1 MEHGASVEII
11 SFMND
16 RQPPVWIFRF
26 LQWFCPPHLLEEI
39 EGDLLERFRS
49 DSKKH
54 GLKRAKW
61 RLIRTVILFFRP
73 GILLR
78 NKFSFQPNPF
88 RMWANYFKV
97 STRVILR
104 NKTFSAINISGLVL
118 GMTGALLLFLWIL
131 HESSYDQFHT
141 DKDQIYV
148 AWNRATENGQV
159 NCWQITPR
167 VLAPTLEKDFASVD
181 KAASY
186 ANWNPTHLF
195 SAGGKKLV
203 KTTGVFTDANFFDIL
218 SFPLIKGDTSTVFD
232 NPASIVLTE
241 EFAADLFGDREALG
255 ETLSIEQS
263 GYTFDFAV
271 TGILKNLPHNTD
283 FRFDYL
289 LPFTFLESIGEK
301 NDFWGNNSVTNLVK
315 VKAGTNIAT
324 LNEQIKDLV
333 KKNHAAGQH
342 IEIFLYPL
350 TKMRLYSGFEN
361 GVPSGGR
368 IEIMRLLGLLGIF
381 LIAIAC
387 INFINLY
394 TARAQRRSREIAIR
408 KVTGAVRISLIA
420 QFLFEATLISFCAGV
435 ISVALCYLLIPPFS
449 QLIGENIQLDPTNFQ
464 LWLLAATVIL
474 AVGLLSG
481 SYPALYLS
489 SFQPIRILKGMG
501 LGISGKPSLRSALV
515 VFQFGFALTLIVS
528 ALVIRKQIM
537 FVQNR
542 EPGYSTSHL
551 IHLPISDDLSKNYHA
566 FSQELLQSGT
576 AVSLTKASA
585 PITEQWSGTTE
596 MKWRG
601 KNPQE
606 KTDMQRIYVD
616 QGMVTTAGLVIVQ
629 GRDMDLEK
637 YPSDSTAVLINETT
651 LAVMGFDNPIG
662 EVIEDAGR
670 EWHVVGVV
678 KDFVFTSP
686 FQRIEPILLFGSQW
700 KNALNV
706 VYIKLNSE
714 NNVRHNLETLAKIA
728 RKYNP
733 DYPFQYHFAD
743 LEYQRKFD
751 GINSTLRL
759 TTLFTGVA
767 IFIACLGLF
776 GLAIFTSESRRK
788 EIGIRK
794 VMGGSVLSITQLL
807 SYSTLKPI
815 FISILLFTPLSWFSI
830 NWWLESFAYR
840 TSLDASI
847 FVVSAMSL
855 LSIALITISTQ
866 TIRAARVNPVKSL
879 RSE

>member
-1 MEHGASVEII
+1 
-11 SFMND
+11 MND
-16 RQPPVWIFRF
+16 RRPPQWIFRF

-39 EGDLLERFRS
+39 EGDLLERFTT
-49 DSKKH
+49 D
-54 GLKRAKW
+54 LKRLGHGHASW
-61 RLIRTVILFFRP
+61 RLIRAVILFFRP

-78 NKFSFQPNPF
+78 NKFSVEPNPF
-88 RMWANYFKV
+88 RMWSNYFKV
-97 STRVILR
+97 SARVMLR

-131 HESSYDQFHT
+131 HERSYDQFHGE
-141 DKDQIYV
+141 KDRIYI

-159 NCWQITPR
+159 NCSQITPR
-167 VLAPTLEKDFASVD
+167 VLAPTLEKEFASVD
-181 KAASY
+181 KTASY
-186 ANWNPTHLF
+186 ANWGATHLF
-195 SAGGKKLV
+195 SAGEKKLI
-203 KTTGVFTDANFFDIL
+203 KTTGVFTDANLFDIL
-218 SFPLIKGDTSTVFD
+218 SFPLIKGNVSTVFD
-232 NPASIVLTE
+232 EPASIVLTE
-241 EFAADLFGDREALG
+241 EFATDLFGDREALG
-255 ETLSIEQS
+255 ETLTIEQS
-263 GYTFDFAV
+263 GYAFDFTV
-271 TGILKNLPHNTD
+271 TGILQDLPHNTD
-283 FRFDYL
+283 FKFDYL

-315 VKAGTNIAT
+315 VKAGANINT
-324 LNEQIKDLV
+324 LNLQIKDLV
-333 KKNHAAGQH
+333 KKNYAAGQH
-342 IEIFLYPL
+342 IEIYLYPL

-381 LIAIAC
+381 LLVIAC

-394 TARAQRRSREIAIR
+394 TARAQRRSKEIAVR
-408 KVTGAVRISLIA
+408 KVTGAVRLSLML
-420 QFLFEATLISFCAGV
+420 QFLFEAILISFCAGV
-435 ISVALCYLLIPPFS
+435 IAVALCYLLIPPFT
-449 QLIGENIQLDPTNFQ
+449 QLIGENIQVDLVNPQ
-464 LWLLAATVIL
+464 LWVLAGIVIL
-474 AVGLLSG
+474 VVGFLSG

-501 LGISGKPSLRSALV
+501 IGLSGKNSLRSTLV

-542 EPGYSTSHL
+542 EPGYSTANL
-551 IHLPISDDLSKNYHA
+551 IRVPISDDLSKNYHA
-566 FSQELLQSGT
+566 FSQELMQKGA

-585 PITEQWSGTTE
+585 PITEQWSATTE

-616 QGMVTTAGLVIVQ
+616 QGIVTTAGLVVVH

-637 YPSDSTAVLINETT
+637 YPSDSTAVLINETA
-651 LAVMGFDNPIG
+651 LSVMGFDNPIG
-662 EVIEDAGR
+662 EIIVDAGR

-678 KDFVFTSP
+678 RDFVFTSP
-686 FQRIEPILLFGSQW
+686 FQRIEPILLFGSAW

-706 VYIKLNSE
+706 VYIKLNSA
-714 NNVRHNLETLAKIA
+714 NNIQDNIEALAKA
-728 RKYNP
+728 SHKYNP

-759 TTLFTGVA
+759 TSLFTAVA

-807 SYSTLKPI
+807 SYSALKPI

-840 TSLDASI
+840 TSIDVSVFI
-847 FVVSAMSL
+847 VSALSL

-866 TIRAARVNPVKSL
+866 TIRAARINPANSL
-879 RSE
+879 RAE